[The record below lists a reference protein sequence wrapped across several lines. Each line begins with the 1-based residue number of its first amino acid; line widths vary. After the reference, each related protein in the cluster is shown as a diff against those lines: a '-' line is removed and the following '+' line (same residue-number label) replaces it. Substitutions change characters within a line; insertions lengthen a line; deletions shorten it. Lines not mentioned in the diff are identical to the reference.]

1 MGLLKVVF
9 SIVGLLVLAIVG
21 LGAYLYFTDYE
32 ASGTVTEKG
41 SDESGNY
48 VVIRPKL
55 LPYDVKQT
63 VDASA
68 AQFVCVGYQVTFRIQ
83 TEHYRVLDDRGRL
96 VYDSQDGL
104 TNAFSPTRCALLGA

>member
-1 MGLLKVVF
+1 MGLLKVIF
-9 SIVGLLVLAIVG
+9 SVVGLLVLAVVG

-41 SDESGNY
+41 SDENGDY

-55 LPYDVKQT
+55 IPYDVKQS
-63 VDASA
+63 VDGSA

-83 TEHYRVLDDRGRL
+83 TEHYQVLDRAGRL
-96 VYDSQDGL
+96 VYDSEEGL
-104 TNAFSPTRCALLGA
+104 TDAFSPTRCALLGA